1 MNLADYNIPIIFGV
15 TFIMIIW
22 LNSDIVQTIAKLT
35 NSNKL
40 FKLDKY
46 LEYKATMD
54 PLCSYPNFLYSEYPS
69 LITKLL
75 SCVIC
80 LCFWTTLISLTLL
93 LYVLGYPLDY
103 VIVLFPINYVC
114 SLLLYLLVNRLL

>member
-15 TFIMIIW
+15 TFIMIVW

>member
-15 TFIMIIW
+15 TFIMIVW

-46 LEYKATMD
+46 IEYKATSD

>member
-15 TFIMIIW
+15 SFIMIVW

-46 LEYKATMD
+46 IEYKATTD
-54 PLCSYPNFLYSEYPS
+54 PLCSYPNFLYSEHPS

-114 SLLLYLLVNRLL
+114 SLLLYLLVNRLS